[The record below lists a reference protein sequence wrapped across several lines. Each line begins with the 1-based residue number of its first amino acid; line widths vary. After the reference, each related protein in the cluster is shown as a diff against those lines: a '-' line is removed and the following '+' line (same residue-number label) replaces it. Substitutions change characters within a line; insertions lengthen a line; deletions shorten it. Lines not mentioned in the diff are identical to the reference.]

1 MGQKGPVMEGPGRGD
16 AVPGHVIHLPI
27 AVHTLDAAAEL
38 AALLAESLA
47 FLPELD
53 AGEVTV
59 SAEDAQ
65 HERYRVFCDRLL
77 FGDGRCGEREGHP
90 GPCVAGTPGTVP
102 GPERSLAHAASAAWT
117 GGDRQE
123 HGER

>member
-1 MGQKGPVMEGPGRGD
+1 MGQKGPVTGSLGRGD
-16 AVPGHVIHLPI
+16 AVPGHVIHLPV

-65 HERYRVFCDRLL
+65 HERHRVFCDRLL

-90 GPCVAGTPGTVP
+90 GQCVAGVPGTVP
-102 GPERSLAHAASAAWT
+102 GPERSLAHAASGAWV
-117 GGDRQE
+117 GPSVSPRSS
-123 HGER
+123 

>member
-1 MGQKGPVMEGPGRGD
+1 MGQRGPVMEGPGRGD
-16 AVPGHVIHLPI
+16 AVPGHVIHLPV

-90 GPCVAGTPGTVP
+90 GPCVAGAATGPGRP
-102 GPERSLAHAASAAWT
+102 LAHAAA
-117 GGDRQE
+117 GGWA
-123 HGER
+123 GVPVPPGT

>member
-1 MGQKGPVMEGPGRGD
+1 MD
-16 AVPGHVIHLPI
+16 
-27 AVHTLDAAAEL
+27 TLHAATEL
-38 AALLAESLA
+38 AARLAESLA

-77 FGDGRCGEREGHP
+77 LGAGRCGEREGHP
-90 GPCVAGTPGTVP
+90 GPCVAGPP
-102 GPERSLAHAASAAWT
+102 SGPAATT
-117 GGDRQE
+117 GGRALVDAVAGGRA
-123 HGER
+123 GDAAPPAG

>member
-1 MGQKGPVMEGPGRGD
+1 MGQSSPFAGDAGPGEP
-16 AVPGHVIHLPI
+16 APGHVIHLPV
-27 AVHTLDAAAEL
+27 AVSTLDAATEL

-77 FGDGRCGEREGHP
+77 FGSGRCGEREGHR
-90 GPCVAGTPGTVP
+90 GPCVAGAARP
-102 GPERSLAHAASAAWT
+102 GPVRRTLIDATSGRVGASPPP
-117 GGDRQE
+117 GR
-123 HGER
+123 

>member
-1 MGQKGPVMEGPGRGD
+1 MD
-16 AVPGHVIHLPI
+16 
-27 AVHTLDAAAEL
+27 TLHAATEL
-38 AALLAESLA
+38 AARLAESLA

-77 FGDGRCGEREGHP
+77 LGAGRCGEREGHR
-90 GPCVAGTPGTVP
+90 GACVAGPP
-102 GPERSLAHAASAAWT
+102 AAT
-117 GGDRQE
+117 GATTGRRALIDATS
-123 HGER
+123 GWAGALPPAG

>member
-1 MGQKGPVMEGPGRGD
+1 MGSPGRGD
-16 AVPGHVIHLPI
+16 AVPGHVIHLPV
-27 AVHTLDAAAEL
+27 AVATLHAATEL
-38 AALLAESLA
+38 AARLAESLA

-77 FGDGRCGEREGHP
+77 LGTGRCGEREGHR
-90 GPCVAGTPGTVP
+90 GACVAGPPAGAGSTTGHRELIDATFGRADPVP
-102 GPERSLAHAASAAWT
+102 AT
-117 GGDRQE
+117 G
-123 HGER
+123 

>member
-1 MGQKGPVMEGPGRGD
+1 MGSPGRGD
-16 AVPGHVIHLPI
+16 AAPGHVIHLPV
-27 AVHTLDAAAEL
+27 AVPTLQAATEL
-38 AALLAESLA
+38 AARLTESLA

-77 FGDGRCGEREGHP
+77 LGTGRCGEREGHR
-90 GPCVAGTPGTVP
+90 GACVAGPPAAAGATSGRRALIDATSGWAGAVP
-102 GPERSLAHAASAAWT
+102 PAG
-117 GGDRQE
+117 
-123 HGER
+123 

>member
-1 MGQKGPVMEGPGRGD
+1 MRSPGHDD
-16 AVPGHVIHLPI
+16 AVPGHVIHLPV
-27 AVHTLDAAAEL
+27 AVPTLHAATEL
-38 AALLAESLA
+38 AARLAESLA

-77 FGDGRCGEREGHP
+77 FGAGRCGEREGHP
-90 GPCVAGTPGTVP
+90 GACVAGPPGTGSTAGRRALIDATSGSRVGAVP
-102 GPERSLAHAASAAWT
+102 PT
-117 GGDRQE
+117 G
-123 HGER
+123 

>member
-1 MGQKGPVMEGPGRGD
+1 MGSPGRGD
-16 AVPGHVIHLPI
+16 AVPGHVIHLPV
-27 AVHTLDAAAEL
+27 AVHTLHAATEL
-38 AALLAESLA
+38 AARLAESLA

-77 FGDGRCGEREGHP
+77 FGSGRCGEREGHR
-90 GPCVAGTPGTVP
+90 GPCVAGPPAGAAGAAGGRRTLIDATSGGAGAVP
-102 GPERSLAHAASAAWT
+102 PAG
-117 GGDRQE
+117 
-123 HGER
+123 